1 MGGATESKPAKIYQ
15 QPHTVNFKIK
25 KVEFLKSFIWDK
37 LQTQG

>member
-1 MGGATESKPAKIYQ
+1 MDGATESKPGKIYQ

-25 KVEFLKSFIWDK
+25 KAKFLRSFIGDK

>member
-1 MGGATESKPAKIYQ
+1 MDGATDSKPGNIYQ

-25 KVEFLKSFIWDK
+25 EAEFLRNFTGDK